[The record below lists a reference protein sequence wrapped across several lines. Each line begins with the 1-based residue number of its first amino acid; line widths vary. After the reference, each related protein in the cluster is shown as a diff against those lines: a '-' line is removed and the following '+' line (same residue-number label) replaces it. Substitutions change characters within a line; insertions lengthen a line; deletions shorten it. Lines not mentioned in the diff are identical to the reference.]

1 MVHRKQAVPP
11 SPTAPNHG
19 ARVPSAAAGRPPTIE
34 DVAREA
40 DVSVGTVSNVLNIR
54 GNVAAARITR
64 VQAAIERLGYVPNGV
79 AQSLRR
85 QRSRVV
91 GLCAPLTTSA
101 YFAALLEA
109 FEDIAAAQG
118 YEVMHVLS
126 RQDPAL
132 ELRRIRALLA
142 RKVDGLVVIP
152 TAAPAAAFD
161 AIVQSHVPAVVV
173 DRLSR
178 DERFDYVT
186 VDDYGAMRAAA
197 NALLAIGHRRLL
209 YVVRYPTL
217 VTTRRRVAAFR
228 AAIRAVPGATGELA
242 VREPDDA
249 AFAASIGAILARTD
263 RPTAAIASNS
273 ALTIALLRIL
283 RRERV
288 AIPGDLSLVSFDAPE
303 WADVLE
309 SPLAVVRPPV
319 DAIARTAW
327 ELLLLRMH
335 QASLPTRRIELQA
348 TLELAASVAPP
359 PTVTCSTRLERRL
372 EADG

>member
-1 MVHRKQAVPP
+1 TGGTGGTGSTGGTRRAR
-11 SPTAPNHG
+11 TAP
-19 ARVPSAAAGRPPTIE
+19 SGRPPTIE

-40 DVSVGTVSNVLNIR
+40 GVSLGTVSNVLNVR
-54 GNVAAARITR
+54 GNVAATRIAR
-64 VQAAIERLGYVPNGV
+64 VQEAIERLRYVPNGV

-152 TAAPAAAFD
+152 TATPAAAFD
-161 AIVQSHVPAVVV
+161 AIVRSHVPAVVV

-186 VDDYGAMRAAA
+186 VDDYGAMRATA
-197 NALLAIGHRRLL
+197 NALLALGHRRLL
-209 YVVRYPTL
+209 YVVRFPTL

-228 AAIRAVPGATGELA
+228 AAIRAVSGATGEVA

-249 AFAASIGAILARTD
+249 AFAATIGSILARHD

-283 RRERV
+283 RHERV
-288 AIPGDLSLVSFDAPE
+288 AIPRDLSLVSFDAPE

-359 PTVTCSTRLERRL
+359 PKTTGGGRR
-372 EADG
+372 EAGG